1 MAYPVP
7 RRVEFT
13 TADLLGLTA
22 LEWARVAVLAGVP
35 QDRLSDLARSAVTH
49 RASPE
54 EIEAGTLVLYAAALQ
69 LERRLDRSLTWD
81 DAQTWAVAFVT
92 AEAEAKLVEAEA
104 DAEVQAAMI
113 SGVPIVDHAGE
124 LTVAHMA
131 AYGRAHERARQA
143 GAARRGRR

>member
-22 LEWARVAVLAGVP
+22 LEWARVAVLAKVP
-35 QDRLSDLARSAVTH
+35 QDRLSDLARAAVDH

-54 EIEAGTLVLYAAALQ
+54 EIEQGTLVLYAAALQ
-69 LERRLDRSLTWD
+69 LERRLDPSWTWAQ
-81 DAQTWAVAFVT
+81 AQTWAVAFVVA
-92 AEAEAKLVEAEA
+92 AEEAQLVEAEA

-113 SGVPIVDHAGE
+113 SGIPIVDHAGE

-143 GAARRGRR
+143 RPRRAR